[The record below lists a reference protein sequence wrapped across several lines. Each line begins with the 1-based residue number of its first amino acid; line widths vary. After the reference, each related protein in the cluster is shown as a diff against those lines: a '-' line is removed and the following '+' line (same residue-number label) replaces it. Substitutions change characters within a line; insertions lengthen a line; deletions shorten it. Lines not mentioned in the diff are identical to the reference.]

1 MTVHRGYE
9 GKSESGSGR
18 EKSDTESDTENVMKP
33 S

>member
-9 GKSESGSGR
+9 GKSEGGSGR
-18 EKSDTESDTENVMKP
+18 EKSDTESDTEKM